1 MSNELSGGK
10 TFRGVCGAEECVEDT
25 GGLGYDAAKSKN
37 VAASGNGGV
46 VKSTLFARLV
56 GGAAGMGGGGCAG
69 GCDAPRLGPNVRK

>member
-1 MSNELSGGK
+1 MSNGLSGCM
-10 TFRGVCGAEECVEDT
+10 TFRGVCGAEEC

-46 VKSTLFARLV
+46 KSTLFAPLD
-56 GGAAGMGGGGCAG
+56 GGAGMGGGCG